1 MSAFEGPPE
10 LMTMRTNSMYTTR
23 QLAEHVHSISSRPPE
38 VSTRDTAL
46 RCILDLV
53 GAAVAGSALR
63 SSCAARHSAAAL
75 FGRGDAT
82 MWMADQTA
90 MPIGA
95 LIANATA
102 ASALDLDDGHRAARG
117 HPGACVV
124 PTVLTLAPLARVSAD
139 DVLSAIVAGYDVGVR
154 VAAAQNPTGIQTRQ
168 SGRWAALAAVAAA
181 ASLSKVEPSITSQ
194 ALSIAGVLAPNQQAN
209 GSSGYARLTGNDV
222 KEGIPWSAATGLM
235 ALDLARNGYTG
246 PEDLLDHPAYYDS
259 ERILE
264 GLGHRFEICG
274 TYFKPYACCRYIHP
288 ALDRLFDLVKAHELT
303 VADIV
308 SVEVETFGWA
318 LKLGNVL
325 KPSNLVEIQYSL
337 PYCIAVAA
345 MEGRD
350 ALAPIG
356 EGLLNR
362 EDLSEFAREVKI
374 TVNPD
379 IEAVFPA
386 KTLARVIVETRQHK
400 YVSALDGPVGD
411 PHRPMDWYAVE
422 EKFLRVT
429 RHVLSPSKQQQII
442 DGVLWVADGEI
453 DTLLRHL
460 RSST

>member
-1 MSAFEGPPE
+1 
-10 LMTMRTNSMYTTR
+10 MYTTR
-23 QLAEHVHSISSRPPE
+23 QLAEHVHSIASRPPE
-38 VSTRDTAL
+38 VSTRDAAL
-46 RCILDLV
+46 RCILDLI
-53 GAAVAGSALR
+53 GAAVAGSGLK
-63 SSCAARHSAAAL
+63 SCCAARDSAAAL
-75 FGRGDAT
+75 FGKGDAP
-82 MWMADQTA
+82 MWMADRTA
-90 MPIGA
+90 TPLGA
-95 LIANATA
+95 LMANATA

-117 HPGACVV
+117 HPGACAV

-154 VAAAQNPTGIQTRQ
+154 VAAAQNPQGIQTRQ

-209 GSSGYARLTGNDV
+209 GSSGYSRLTGNDV
-222 KEGIPWSAATGLM
+222 KEGIPWSAVTGLM

-264 GLGHRFEICG
+264 GLGQRFEICG

-303 VADIV
+303 AADIV
-308 SVEVETFGWA
+308 SVEVETFGWV
-318 LKLGNVL
+318 LKLGNSL

-337 PYCIAVAA
+337 PYCIAIAVL
-345 MEGRD
+345 EGRD
-350 ALAPIG
+350 ALAPIDDS
-356 EGLLNR
+356 LLNR
-362 EDLSEFAREVKI
+362 QDLSEFARKVST

-379 IEAVFPA
+379 IEAVFPTE
-386 KTLARVIVETRQHK
+386 TLARVIVETRQHR

-411 PHRPMDWYAVE
+411 PRRPMDWCAIE

-429 RHVLSPSKQQQII
+429 RHVLTPSKQQAII
-442 DGVLWVADGEI
+442 DGVLGVAAGDIEP
-453 DTLLRHL
+453 LLAHL
-460 RSST
+460 HSPNIL

>member
-1 MSAFEGPPE
+1 MH
-10 LMTMRTNSMYTTR
+10 TTQR
-23 QLAEHVHSISSRPPE
+23 LAEHIHSISSCLPE
-38 VSTRDTAL
+38 VGTRDTAL

-53 GAAVAGSALR
+53 GAAVAGFPLK
-63 SSCAARHSAAAL
+63 SSCAARDSATAL
-75 FGRGDAT
+75 FGKGDAS
-82 MWMADQTA
+82 MWMADQTTT
-90 MPIGA
+90 PLGA

-124 PTVLTLAPLARVSAD
+124 PTVLTLAPLSRFSAD
-139 DVLSAIVAGYDVGVR
+139 DVLSAIVSGYDVGVR
-154 VAAAQNPTGIQTRQ
+154 VAAAQNPQGIQTRQ

-181 ASLSKVEPSITSQ
+181 ASLFNDEPSIISQ

-209 GSSGYARLTGNDV
+209 GSSGYSRLTGNDV

-259 ERILE
+259 QRILE
-264 GLGHRFEICG
+264 GLGQRFEICG

-288 ALDRLFDLVKAHELT
+288 ALDRLFDLVNTHELK
-303 VADIV
+303 AAEIV

-318 LKLGNVL
+318 LRLGNVL
-325 KPSNLVEIQYSL
+325 KPANLVEIQYSL
-337 PYCIAVAA
+337 PYCVAIAVI
-345 MEGRD
+345 EGRD
-350 ALAPIG
+350 ALAPIC

-362 EDLSEFAREVKI
+362 EDLSVFARKVRI

-379 IEAVFPA
+379 IDAIFPA
-386 KTLARVIVETRQHK
+386 ETLARVIVETRQHR
-400 YVSALDGPVGD
+400 YVSALDGPLGD
-411 PHRPMDWYAVE
+411 PHRPMDWSAIE
-422 EKFLRVT
+422 EKFLRIT

-442 DGVLWVADGEI
+442 DGMLGVADGEI
-453 DTLLRHL
+453 GALLRHL
-460 RSST
+460 RSSE

>member
-1 MSAFEGPPE
+1 
-10 LMTMRTNSMYTTR
+10 
-23 QLAEHVHSISSRPPE
+23 
-38 VSTRDTAL
+38 
-46 RCILDLV
+46 
-53 GAAVAGSALR
+53 
-63 SSCAARHSAAAL
+63 
-75 FGRGDAT
+75 
-82 MWMADQTA
+82 
-90 MPIGA
+90 
-95 LIANATA
+95 
-102 ASALDLDDGHRAARG
+102 
-117 HPGACVV
+117 
-124 PTVLTLAPLARVSAD
+124 
-139 DVLSAIVAGYDVGVR
+139 
-154 VAAAQNPTGIQTRQ
+154 
-168 SGRWAALAAVAAA
+168 
-181 ASLSKVEPSITSQ
+181 
-194 ALSIAGVLAPNQQAN
+194 VLAPNQQAN

-303 VADIV
+303 AADIV

-337 PYCIAVAA
+337 PYCIAVAV

-386 KTLARVIVETRQHK
+386 ETLARVIVETRQHK